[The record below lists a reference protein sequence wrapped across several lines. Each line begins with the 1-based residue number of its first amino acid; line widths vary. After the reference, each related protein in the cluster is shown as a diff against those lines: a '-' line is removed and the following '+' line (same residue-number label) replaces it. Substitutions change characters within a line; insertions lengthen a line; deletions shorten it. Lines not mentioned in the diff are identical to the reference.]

1 MFKAG
6 FSRVDITPPLGEH
19 LAGYFSVRLAEGI
32 LDPLYLNALAM
43 NDGEKTVII
52 ITTDCLS
59 IMEVFATELRNLIS
73 NETGVPADNI
83 MITALH
89 QHTSFRLGVWPWTG
103 SMDNKA
109 YLAMLWRKYVDVAKM
124 AISDMAEASVN
135 TAIAETAEPIS
146 FIRRFKMKDGSTKT
160 NPENLDPNID
170 HPIGDADNNVRLI
183 RFKREGKKDIAFVN
197 FSTHPDVIGG
207 KKWSADWPG
216 FVRTM
221 VENDLGDVHCL
232 VANGAQGDSNHCNRY
247 IPEENGGYEWSRHM
261 GRVVSDT
268 VIDIWNKTVEHKD
281 TQLFSEVKMVFN
293 RTNTDG
299 IERVEECIQ
308 MDKDYWAGKLDGP
321 NKPNATTMGEVR
333 RIKNIRQETIY
344 QKIPVT
350 VMAVGDIAF
359 VGYGGEPFTEY
370 ATNSRA
376 FAPEMFVITC
386 GLANGQQ
393 GYLPTK
399 NAFSEGGYEARSSRF
414 TPELPEQL
422 QGAAKEMLDKC
433 NIYKK

>member
-19 LAGYFSVRLAEGI
+19 LAGYFRVRLADGI

-52 ITTDCLS
+52 IATDCLS
-59 IMEVFATELRNLIS
+59 IMEVFATKIRELIS
-73 NETGVPADNI
+73 SETGVPADNI

-103 SMDNKA
+103 SMENES
-109 YLAMLWRKYVDVAKM
+109 YLEILWRKYVDVAKM
-124 AISDMAEASVN
+124 AIDDMKEATIS
-135 TAIAETAEPIS
+135 TAIQETSEPLA
-146 FIRRFKMKDGSTKT
+146 FIRRFKMKDGSTVT
-160 NPENLDPNID
+160 NPRNLDPNID
-170 HPIGDADNNVRLI
+170 HPIGDADNNVRLV
-183 RFKREGKKDIAFVN
+183 RFTRKDAKDIAFVN

-207 KKWSADWPG
+207 LKWSADWPG
-216 FVRTM
+216 FVRTY
-221 VENDLGDVHCL
+221 VEKDLGDVHCL
-232 VANGAQGDSNHCNRY
+232 VLNGAQGDSNHVSRY
-247 IPEENGGYEWSRHM
+247 IAEEHGGYEWSKHM
-261 GRVVSDT
+261 GRVISDT
-268 VIDIWNKTVEHKD
+268 VVDIWNKTTEHKD
-281 TQLFSEVKMVFN
+281 TQLFSEIKMVYN
-293 RTNTDG
+293 KTNTDG
-299 IERVEECIQ
+299 IERVEECQQ
-308 MDKDYWAGKLDGP
+308 MDADYWAGKLDGP

-333 RIKNIRQETIY
+333 RIKNIRQETIC

-399 NAFSEGGYEARSSRF
+399 NAFDEGGYEARSSRF
-414 TPELPEQL
+414 TPTLPEEL

-433 NIYKK
+433 NIYKM

>member
-59 IMEVFATELRNLIS
+59 IMEVFATDIRNLIS
-73 NETGVPADNI
+73 KETGVPADNI

-103 SMDNKA
+103 SMDNKE
-109 YLAMLWRKYVDVAKM
+109 YLAVLWRKYVDVAKM
-124 AISDMAEASVN
+124 AINDMAEASVN

-160 NPENLDPNID
+160 NPANLDPNID
-170 HPIGDADNNVRLI
+170 HSIGDADNNVRLI
-183 RFKREGKKDIAFVN
+183 RFKRDGKKDIAFVN

-207 KKWSADWPG
+207 KMWSADWPG

-232 VANGAQGDSNHCNRY
+232 VANGAQGDTNHCNRY
-247 IPEENGGYEWSRHM
+247 IKEENGGYEWSRHM
-261 GRVVSDT
+261 GRVISDT

-281 TQLFSEVKMVFN
+281 TQLFSEGKMVFN
-293 RTNTDG
+293 KTNTNG
-299 IERVEECIQ
+299 IERVDECIQ

-359 VGYGGEPFTEY
+359 VGYGGEPFT
-370 ATNSRA
+370 S
-376 FAPEMFVITC
+376 
-386 GLANGQQ
+386 
-393 GYLPTK
+393 
-399 NAFSEGGYEARSSRF
+399 
-414 TPELPEQL
+414 
-422 QGAAKEMLDKC
+422 
-433 NIYKK
+433 